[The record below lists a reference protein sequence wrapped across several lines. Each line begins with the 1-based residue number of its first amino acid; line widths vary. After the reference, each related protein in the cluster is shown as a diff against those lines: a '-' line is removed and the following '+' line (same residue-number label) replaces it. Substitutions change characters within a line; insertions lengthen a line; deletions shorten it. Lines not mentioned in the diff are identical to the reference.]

1 MSDIGE
7 VRTIV
12 VGDDGSAGALK
23 AIEFTAG
30 LAAKLGAEVHLVKA
44 WSPLDE
50 LEHARPPVDFAK
62 LRDEAQQHFD
72 TVRTAPLREAG
83 VLCRAQLIED
93 PDAIGVLD
101 RVAREMEADL
111 VVVGSHGRTGW
122 RERILGNVA
131 TKLPHA
137 LDCPITIV
145 PAPKVPRA

>member
-1 MSDIGE
+1 MKRST
-7 VRTIV
+7 VLVAV
-12 VGDDGSAGALK
+12 VL
-23 AIEFTAG
+23 TAV
-30 LAAKLGAEVHLVKA
+30 LGAQTSESIDSA
-44 WSPLDE
+44 
-50 LEHARPPVDFAK
+50 AIAK
-62 LRDEAQQHFD
+62 IRDEAQQHFD
-72 TVRTAPLREAG
+72 NVRTAPLREAG

-93 PDAIGVLD
+93 PDAIGVLR
-101 RVAREMEADL
+101 RVAREVEADL